1 MANPAVI
8 AAAGATA
15 VTGLLGF
22 KGNQSAARAAQQ
34 TAEYNARIA
43 ENEAE
48 ILRRRKVDE
57 ERTLR
62 VNGERIAAQQRVA
75 TAASGVQM
83 SGSPLQ
89 ALFDTYQGIEN
100 DALRIQYA
108 GDIEQTAKAAEAGLR
123 RAEGS
128 AQASA
133 LKTQAYTT
141 LLQSGAQSATMLS

>member
-1 MANPAVI
+1 MVDPLI
-8 AAAGATA
+8 GAAAGATA
-15 VTGLLGF
+15 VSGLLGF
-22 KGNQSAARAAQQ
+22 KGNQAAAKAAQQ
-34 TAEYNARIA
+34 TAEYNAQVA

-48 ILRRRKVDE
+48 ILRRAKVDE

-62 VNGERIAAQQRVA
+62 RNARRLIAQQRVA

-89 ALFDTYQGIEN
+89 ALADAYFQTEQ

-108 GDIEQTAKAAEAGLR
+108 GDIQETAKVAEAGLR

-128 AQASA
+128 AQSSA

-141 LLQSGAQSATMLS
+141 LLGSAAQSGIMLS

>member
-1 MANPAVI
+1 MVDPLI
-8 AAAGATA
+8 GAAAGATA
-15 VTGLLGF
+15 VSGLLGF

-34 TAEYNARIA
+34 TAEYNARVA

-57 ERTLR
+57 ERILR

-75 TAASGVQM
+75 AAASGVQM

-128 AQASA
+128 AQSAA

-141 LLQSGAQSATMLS
+141 LLGSAAQSATMLS

>member
-1 MANPAVI
+1 MAEPLTM

-15 VTGLLGF
+15 VSGLLGF
-22 KGNQSAARAAQQ
+22 KGNQAAAKAAKQ
-34 TAEYNARIA
+34 TAEYNAQVA

-57 ERTLR
+57 ERILR
-62 VNGERIAAQQRVA
+62 VNADRIAAQQRVA
-75 TAASGVQM
+75 TAAAGIEM

-89 ALFDTYQGIEN
+89 ALFDTYQNVED

-108 GDIEQTAKAAEAGLR
+108 GDIEETAKVAEAGMR

-128 AQASA
+128 ATSSA

-141 LLQSGAQSATMLS
+141 LLQSGAQSGTMLS